1 MRACKLSARDDT
13 DRTKPNLE
21 RLSVAY
27 PIDERLRKSY
37 SPKK

>member
-27 PIDERLRKSY
+27 PIDETTAQILQ
-37 SPKK
+37 P